1 MLCLGDV
8 CTTFPG
14 NSSQRVEINGSC
26 KDQLITTGFNSRY
39 DKAQVFKAMSGV
51 YAVIWLP
58 MFFQNRI
65 YMPVLALF
73 MELVTNFFFL
83 FDQWSGY
90 ICYFVTLDLSL
101 RHIISHISI
110 LVCYIMT
117 LLMMVLGLWA
127 GVDMGGFMAKIAM
140 GGSDLEL
147 KCLFYPC
154 LIRLYSVIDLQ

>member
-1 MLCLGDV
+1 M
-8 CTTFPG
+8 
-14 NSSQRVEINGSC
+14 
-26 KDQLITTGFNSRY
+26 
-39 DKAQVFKAMSGV
+39 
-51 YAVIWLP
+51 
-58 MFFQNRI
+58 
-65 YMPVLALF
+65 
-73 MELVTNFFFL
+73 
-83 FDQWSGY
+83 
-90 ICYFVTLDLSL
+90 TLDLSL